1 MGRRPDRRL
10 CRRTARLK
18 AVQALYQIAMTEIPA
33 ETAIVEFIAHR
44 LAEPIDGQALPEPDS
59 KFFAELV
66 RGAAAE
72 RSDLDAMIAAVL
84 KEDWT
89 VERLEATL
97 GAILRAGAWELSN
110 RQDIPPRVTIS
121 EYTDVAGAFMGERET
136 SLVNGVLNR
145 IAAELRPD
153 EMTKA
158 EPLTEEG
165 GPEES
170 ASGEIAAEGVAPA
183 SSGNDSLDAGR

>member
-1 MGRRPDRRL
+1 MSRRPDRRL
-10 CRRTARLK
+10 ARRTARLK
-18 AVQALYQIAMTEIPA
+18 AVQALYQIAMTGTAA
-33 ETAIVEFIAHR
+33 ETVVMEFIAHR
-44 LAEPIDGQALPEPDS
+44 LAEPIDGQTLPEPDRAY
-59 KFFAELV
+59 FADLV

-72 RSDLDAMIAAVL
+72 RSDLDAMISAVL

-110 RQDIPPRVTIS
+110 RQDIPPRATIS

-158 EPLTEEG
+158 PPPGTEPAG
-165 GPEES
+165 
-170 ASGEIAAEGVAPA
+170 
-183 SSGNDSLDAGR
+183 SGNDSLDAGA

>member
-10 CRRTARLK
+10 GRRTARLK
-18 AVQALYQIAMTEIPA
+18 AVQALYQIAMTGIPA

-59 KFFAELV
+59 KFFADLV

-110 RQDIPPRVTIS
+110 RQDIPPRATIS

-153 EMTKA
+153 EMAKA
-158 EPLTEEG
+158 EPLPEENA
-165 GPEES
+165 PEES
-170 ASGEIAAEGVAPA
+170 ITGESVAEGVAAA
-183 SSGNDSLDAGR
+183 STGNDSLDAGR

>member
-1 MGRRPDRRL
+1 MSRRPDRRL
-10 CRRTARLK
+10 ARRTARLK
-18 AVQALYQIAMTEIPA
+18 AVQALYQIAMTDTPA
-33 ETAIVEFIAHR
+33 ETVIIEFITHR
-44 LAEPIDGQALPEPDS
+44 LAEPIDGQTLPEPDRAY
-59 KFFAELV
+59 FADLV

-72 RSDLDAMIAAVL
+72 HSDLDAMISAVL

-110 RQDIPPRVTIS
+110 RQDIPPRATIS

-145 IAAELRPD
+145 IAVELRPD
-153 EMTKA
+153 EMTKPVPPGA
-158 EPLTEEG
+158 EPAG
-165 GPEES
+165 
-170 ASGEIAAEGVAPA
+170 AEPTG
-183 SSGNDSLDAGR
+183 SGNDSLDAGA

>member
-10 CRRTARLK
+10 GRRTARLK
-18 AVQALYQIAMTEIPA
+18 AVQALYQIAMTGIPA
-33 ETAIVEFIAHR
+33 ETAIVEFVAHR
-44 LAEPIDGQALPEPDS
+44 LAEPIDGQTLPEPDS

-66 RGAAAE
+66 RGAADE

-110 RQDIPPRVTIS
+110 RQDIPPRATIS

-158 EPLTEEG
+158 VPVDAL
-165 GPEES
+165 PE
-170 ASGEIAAEGVAPA
+170 EIAAEGVATS

>member
-10 CRRTARLK
+10 GRRTARLK
-18 AVQALYQIAMTEIPA
+18 AVQALYQIAMTGIPA
-33 ETAIVEFIAHR
+33 ETAIVEFVAHR
-44 LAEPIDGQALPEPDS
+44 LAEPIDGQTLPEPDS

-72 RSDLDAMIAAVL
+72 HSDLDSMIAAVL

-97 GAILRAGAWELSN
+97 GAILRAGVWELST
-110 RQDIPPRVTIS
+110 RQDIPPRATIS
-121 EYTDVAGAFMGERET
+121 EYTDIAGAFMGERET
-136 SLVNGVLNR
+136 SLVNGVLNS

-153 EMTKA
+153 EMAKA
-158 EPLTEEG
+158 VLADAL
-165 GPEES
+165 PE
-170 ASGEIAAEGVAPA
+170 EIAADGGARNDA
-183 SSGNDSLDAGR
+183 ASSSSGNDSLDAGR

>member
-1 MGRRPDRRL
+1 MSRQPDRRL
-10 CRRTARLK
+10 ARRTARLK
-18 AVQALYQIAMTEIPA
+18 AVQALYQIAMTGTAA
-33 ETAIVEFIAHR
+33 ETVIIEFITHR
-44 LAEPIDGQALPEPDS
+44 LAEPIDGQTLPEPDRAY
-59 KFFAELV
+59 FVDLV

-72 RSDLDAMIAAVL
+72 RSDLDAMISAVL

-110 RQDIPPRVTIS
+110 RQDIPPRATIS

-145 IAAELRPD
+145 IAGELRPD
-153 EMTKA
+153 EMVRQA
-158 EPLTEEG
+158 PGDRPDSSADDADVSTEADPVDPDRNSQDVG
-165 GPEES
+165 T
-170 ASGEIAAEGVAPA
+170 
-183 SSGNDSLDAGR
+183 

>member
-1 MGRRPDRRL
+1 MSRRPDRRL
-10 CRRTARLK
+10 GRRTARLK
-18 AVQALYQIAMTEIPA
+18 AVQALYQIAMTGTAA
-33 ETAIVEFIAHR
+33 ETVVMEFITHR
-44 LAEPIDGQALPEPDS
+44 LAEPIDGQTLPEPDRNY
-59 KFFAELV
+59 FVDLV

-72 RSDLDAMIAAVL
+72 RSDLDAMISAVL

-110 RQDIPPRVTIS
+110 RQDIPPRATIS

-153 EMTKA
+153 EMTKVPPRDA
-158 EPLTEEG
+158 
-165 GPEES
+165 GPAGS
-170 ASGEIAAEGVAPA
+170 D
-183 SSGNDSLDAGR
+183 NDSLDAGA

>member
-10 CRRTARLK
+10 GRRTARLK
-18 AVQALYQIAMTEIPA
+18 AVQALYQIAMTGIPA

-44 LAEPIDGQALPEPDS
+44 LAEPIDGQMLPEPDS

-66 RGAAAE
+66 RGAADE

-110 RQDIPPRVTIS
+110 RQDIPPRATIS

-158 EPLTEEG
+158 VPVDAL
-165 GPEES
+165 PEDLVPDE
-170 ASGEIAAEGVAPA
+170 VAPA
-183 SSGNDSLDAGR
+183 SSGNDSLDTGR